1 MSIEQ
6 LKSAMP
12 DYAKDTKLNIGAVL
26 SQPMLSAKQTWGTA
40 LACAL
45 ASRNATVIKAIAADA
60 AAHLDAAE
68 TAAAKT
74 AASLMAM
81 NNIYYRFVHLSSTPD
96 FATMRAGL
104 RMNGIANHGTDPLTF
119 ELISLAVSA
128 INGCGRCIESHEHE
142 VYQKGATKEQVQAVV
157 KIASVIHAVAATL
170 EGAEALGDAPAA

>member
-6 LKSAMP
+6 LKSALP

-26 SQPMLSAKQTWGTA
+26 SQPMLTPKQIWGTA

-45 ASRNATVIKAIAADA
+45 ASRNATVIRAIGAEA
-60 AAHLDAAE
+60 AAHLDATE

-81 NNIYYRFVHLSSTPD
+81 NNIYYRFVHLSSTAE

-170 EGAEALGDAPAA
+170 EGAEALGDQPAA

>member
-1 MSIEQ
+1 
-6 LKSAMP
+6 MP